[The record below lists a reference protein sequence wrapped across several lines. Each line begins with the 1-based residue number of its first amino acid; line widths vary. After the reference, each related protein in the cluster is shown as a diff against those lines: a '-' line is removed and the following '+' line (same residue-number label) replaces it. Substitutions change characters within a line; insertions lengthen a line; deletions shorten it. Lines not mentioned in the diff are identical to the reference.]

1 MTYNQRITV
10 LIQQFADG
18 SISREDYAELIRH
31 FNLTGN
37 DEQLF
42 TAMDEVWNDADPP
55 VPYTQEQE
63 ERFYQQLIS
72 TPAFTPIKHTKRTL
86 SLWSRL
92 TAAAVV
98 LVAVSAGI
106 YFYRMADQPGDP
118 NRFVKNDLAPGGNKA
133 TLTLADGRV
142 INLNDAAQG
151 DLASQGGIAIMK
163 TKDGQLVYSVK
174 GADAANPA
182 QAMLLNTI
190 ATPRGGQYQVNLPDG
205 SKVWLNTSSSLKF
218 PVQFSKNER
227 RVVLS
232 GEAYFEVAKNK
243 LKPFVVKTAAQE
255 VEVLGTHFNIHAYP
269 DERNLK
275 TTLMEGSVAISFTN
289 PAIKEALLKPG
300 QQAQLS
306 GSEQLKVLDVDIE
319 QAIAWKNGLFMFDGQ
334 DLEGIMKQVSRWYD
348 VDVVF
353 ENDEVKKKTFKGTI
367 SRFNHISQLLQVL
380 ESTGSVEFKM
390 EGRRI
395 TAM

>member
-18 SISREDYAELIRH
+18 SISREDYTELIRH

-42 TAMDEVWNDADPP
+42 TAMDEVWNDANPS

-72 TPAFTPIKHTKRTL
+72 TPAFTPTKHTKRTL

-106 YFYRMADQPGDP
+106 YFYRIADQPGDP
-118 NRFVKNDLAPGGNKA
+118 DRFVKNDLAPGGNKA

-275 TTLMEGSVAISFTN
+275 TTLMEGAVAISFTN

-300 QQAQLS
+300 QQAQLN

>member
-42 TAMDEVWNDADPP
+42 TAMDEVWKNTSPSAL
-55 VPYTQEQE
+55 YTQEQE
-63 ERFYQQLIS
+63 ERFYQQLIG
-72 TPAFTPIKHTKRTL
+72 TPAFTKNQHHKKTFG
-86 SLWSRL
+86 LWSRL

-106 YFYRMADQPGDP
+106 YFYKIADQPGNP

-133 TLTLADGRV
+133 TLTLADGSV

-151 DLASQGGIAIMK
+151 DLASQGGIAITK

-174 GADAANPA
+174 GADAVNPA

-243 LKPFVVKTAAQE
+243 MKPFVVKTAAEE
-255 VEVLGTHFNIHAYP
+255 VEVLGTHFNINAYP
-269 DERNLK
+269 DESNQK
-275 TTLMEGSVAISFTN
+275 TTLMEGSVSISFTN
-289 PAIKEALLKPG
+289 PAIKGALLKPG
-300 QQAQLS
+300 QQAQLN
-306 GSEQLKVLDVDIE
+306 GSAQLKVLDVDTE
-319 QAIAWKNGLFMFDGQ
+319 QAMAWKNGLFMFDGQ